1 MAGRL
6 SAALVSRRIAAE
18 RWCLNYASGNGEKM
32 LKKKKENPKHPYSAT
47 PLLDSEQV
55 ELKYPSIYS

>member
-1 MAGRL
+1 MVLELRQWKWRKN
-6 SAALVSRRIAAE
+6 V
-18 RWCLNYASGNGEKM
+18 
-32 LKKKKENPKHPYSAT
+32 KKKKENPKHPYSAT